1 MEHLEHIV
9 ITWDTILA
17 FFGAVAIIGGGIK
30 VLAQLLNPFK
40 ELKDRLN
47 KHDEMLH
54 NDNERFKEQEKLLK
68 EIREENRLLGLSMME
83 IMNHMITGNDVN
95 KLKERYQDMVEH
107 YIEK

>member
-1 MEHLEHIV
+1 MEHIV
-9 ITWDTILA
+9 ITWNTVLS

-40 ELKDRLN
+40 ELKEHLK

-54 NDNERFKEQEKLLK
+54 NDNERIKEQDKALAR
-68 EIREENRLLGLSMME
+68 IEEGQKIQGRAMME
-83 IMNHMITGNDVN
+83 ILNHMITGNDTD
-95 KLKERYQDMVEH
+95 KLKERYQEMVDF